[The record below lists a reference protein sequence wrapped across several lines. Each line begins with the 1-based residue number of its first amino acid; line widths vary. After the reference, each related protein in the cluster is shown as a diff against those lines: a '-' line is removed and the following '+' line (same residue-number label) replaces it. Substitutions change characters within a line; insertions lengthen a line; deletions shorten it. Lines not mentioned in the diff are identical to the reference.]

1 MTNWRASFDRHEHE
15 CDTIVTSRTSTD
27 LFQRP
32 IFLCRNIRT
41 SEQKWL
47 ERVRDWN
54 FKSEKEEI
62 KMLERENHEKR
73 NFPPEKFNLKN
84 EIQALSTSTEN
95 VLNSSLSSTSR
106 RWVSVIQFAVV
117 EKIPHLISKHFFFIF
132 RNNRKCW
139 TWKKSFWDT
148 GSAKAT
154 RKWKLQKAAHTYSRF
169 SERETFLSTSKIN
182 KFHGHLIPTTKVDR
196 PQTETSSKLCEKSK
210 KCAKIKLPNDFLS
223 LEIYVCFVRH
233 PHAPSIHFRVS

>member
-15 CDTIVTSRTSTD
+15 CDTIVTSRASAD

-32 IFLCRNIRT
+32 NFLCRNIRT

-84 EIQALSTSTEN
+84 EIQALSKSTET

-117 EKIPHLISKHFFFIF
+117 EKIPHLISKQFFLFLETTENVEREKRAF
-132 RNNRKCW
+132 QTPDRLKRQENENCRKPP
-139 TWKKSFWDT
+139 TPIRD
-148 GSAKAT
+148 SA
-154 RKWKLQKAAHTYSRF
+154 
-169 SERETFLSTSKIN
+169 SERHS
-182 KFHGHLIPTTKVDR
+182 
-196 PQTETSSKLCEKSK
+196 
-210 KCAKIKLPNDFLS
+210 
-223 LEIYVCFVRH
+223 YRH
-233 PHAPSIHFRVS
+233 QK